1 MKNHKCCIFASFTWP
16 CSRLVNA
23 VSQILTKPRDFCVNF
38 AFMTSHSGKRI
49 TWREFLF
56 CAGYSKTLQM
66 AFRFFVVSLGGAAPK
81 PLEFF
86 RHWHIRRK
94 PERGGVFKAPP
105 RLPPVCASGYSL
117 TGCAPTEPV
126 SASSDVVNVVL
137 FSTSAKSLSPL
148 SSCLLQF
155 LFAFREDLLLTPIKP
170 YARRHIAYRAVKTN
184 FIVVVNVHFDF
195 PDCLVVVG
203 KEFPVDAFAFERL
216 VPSFNLAV
224 ALRVVH
230 RCRHVRVAVK
240 SDELGKLLPDELLP
254 VVRDESGVRFRKA
267 FKCQLLHDAHVTGLH
282 CAEEPPCDYEA
293 AAAVND
299 RDHVVGLATYMDIS
313 DVHVPVLV
321 DLQRLLEACPL
332 ARRHAL
338 PVPDDS
344 MTAKNLVDCGGFCI
358 HDVGVH
364 HHVRATP
371 VSILN
376 VLLVEGDDK
385 TAFLLSQPVPVRK
398 IASVPVGNAQ
408 AVPPV
413 MEPLPGDADQEAQM
427 CVIHTGTFMP
437 FFNECDNPVAKVELN
452 PAV

>member
-1 MKNHKCCIFASFTWP
+1 M
-16 CSRLVNA
+16 
-23 VSQILTKPRDFCVNF
+23 
-38 AFMTSHSGKRI
+38 
-49 TWREFLF
+49 
-56 CAGYSKTLQM
+56 
-66 AFRFFVVSLGGAAPK
+66 
-81 PLEFF
+81 
-86 RHWHIRRK
+86 
-94 PERGGVFKAPP
+94 
-105 RLPPVCASGYSL
+105 
-117 TGCAPTEPV
+117 
-126 SASSDVVNVVL
+126 
-137 FSTSAKSLSPL
+137 
-148 SSCLLQF
+148 
-155 LFAFREDLLLTPIKP
+155 
-170 YARRHIAYRAVKTN
+170 
-184 FIVVVNVHFDF
+184 
-195 PDCLVVVG
+195 
-203 KEFPVDAFAFERL
+203 
-216 VPSFNLAV
+216 NL
-224 ALRVVH
+224 
-230 RCRHVRVAVK
+230 
-240 SDELGKLLPDELLP
+240 
-254 VVRDESGVRFRKA
+254 GVRFRKA

-282 CAEEPPCDYEA
+282 CAEEPPGDYEA

-299 RDHVVGLATYMDIS
+299 RDHVVGLATHMDVGY
-313 DVHVPVLV
+313 VHVPVLV

-364 HHVRATP
+364 HHVCATP
-371 VSILN
+371 VSILE

-437 FFNECDNPVAKVELN
+437 FFNECDNPVAKIELN

>member
-1 MKNHKCCIFASFTWP
+1 M
-16 CSRLVNA
+16 
-23 VSQILTKPRDFCVNF
+23 
-38 AFMTSHSGKRI
+38 
-49 TWREFLF
+49 
-56 CAGYSKTLQM
+56 
-66 AFRFFVVSLGGAAPK
+66 
-81 PLEFF
+81 
-86 RHWHIRRK
+86 
-94 PERGGVFKAPP
+94 
-105 RLPPVCASGYSL
+105 

-321 DLQRLLEACPL
+321 DLHRLLEACPL